1 MELPL
6 YELFIDLED
15 ESGVDFIALVDDPA
29 IKKNWQAFQN
39 FQDSYSDYPEAAKE
53 NAKIAL
59 RYAEENG
66 WGDCGTAVGKA
77 RANQLANG
85 EAITRETI
93 ARMAAFERHRQNSQK
108 ELGDGCG
115 RLMWLAWGGDEGV
128 EWAQR
133 KLEQIDRNDVKLAE
147 GVPHYTADGKLY
159 TGPTHK
165 DASGKLMT
173 GATHTEDS
181 EYLYHIQDLPNKIKT
196 EFKFTADK
204 EKRIISGP
212 AMVAN
217 LPIYRRRKDGSEYY
231 VMFKAET
238 IKSVVEKFFKNQY
251 SNNFNIMHR
260 KNLLADGVYLIES
273 MIIDSERGI
282 KTPMGF
288 EELSEGSWFI
298 SCKVDNDKVWDD
310 YIKTGVFNGFSVEGE
325 FIEKK
330 ISHANKQLDE
340 ILAILEKVR

>member
-1 MELPL
+1 
-6 YELFIDLED
+6 
-15 ESGVDFIALVDDPA
+15 
-29 IKKNWQAFQN
+29 
-39 FQDSYSDYPEAAKE
+39 
-53 NAKIAL
+53 
-59 RYAEENG
+59 
-66 WGDCGTAVGKA
+66 
-77 RANQLANG
+77 
-85 EAITRETI
+85 
-93 ARMAAFERHRQNSQK
+93 
-108 ELGDGCG
+108 
-115 RLMWLAWGGDEGV
+115 
-128 EWAQR
+128 
-133 KLEQIDRNDVKLAE
+133 
-147 GVPHYTADGKLY
+147 VPHYTADGKLY
-159 TGPTHK
+159 EGPTHK

-173 GATHTEDS
+173 GATHTKDS
-181 EYLYHIQDLPNKIKT
+181 EYLYHIEDLQNKIKT

-238 IKSVVEKFFKNQY
+238 IKSVVEKFFRNQY

-282 KTPMGF
+282 KTPLGF